1 MSGLMEQIK
10 PENKKLYEPMRW
22 PIEAQQL
29 FASNA
34 MHYYITTGKL
44 TVEKSLEIMP
54 LIQSEDPESISL
66 GIIMM
71 ETLTGLTLML
81 NNCEIK

>member
-10 PENKKLYEPMRW
+10 PENKRVYYTPSKY
-22 PIEAQQL
+22 PIEMQKL

-44 TVEKSLEIMP
+44 TLGKSLEIMP
-54 LIQSEDPESISL
+54 LIESEDPESISL

-71 ETLTGLTLML
+71 ETLTGETLT
-81 NNCEIK
+81 K

>member
-10 PENKKLYEPMRW
+10 PENKRVYDLKRW
-22 PIEAQQL
+22 PIESQKL
-29 FASNA
+29 LASNT

-44 TVEKSLEIMP
+44 TVGKSLEILP

-66 GIIMM
+66 GVTMM
-71 ETLTGLTLML
+71 ETLTGETVT
-81 NNCEIK
+81 K